1 MLLLLKAAAF
11 VIGHLPVFLTR
22 TLALLF
28 GALAFSLAGRH
39 RKTARENI
47 ERAFRDALTP
57 VEKDR
62 IVRKVFDNLAVMFF
76 EFMRIPWLSPSD
88 VERLYEVEGIENLKG
103 ALAKKKGVMIVTAH
117 FGNWEMIAAY
127 FGLSGNTME
136 IVARDLD
143 NPAVDEFVRW
153 VRTRSGNRVVSK
165 NRAMRRLLRALSGNG
180 IIGILLDQNVA
191 SNEGV
196 FVDLFG
202 TPACTN
208 KGPALIVA
216 ASGAAIVPTFIV
228 RENGRHRLIF
238 LPEVE
243 PGSTGDKA
251 EDALVTTARCTK
263 VIEEMIRKYP
273 DHWFWVHRRWKT
285 RPPGES

>member
-1 MLLLLKAAAF
+1 MLTLLKAAAF
-11 VIGHLPVFLTR
+11 VIGHLPAFLTNI
-22 TLALLF
+22 LASVF
-28 GALAFSLAGRH
+28 GALAFRLAGRH
-39 RKTARENI
+39 RKTALENL
-47 ERAFRDALTP
+47 ERAFGKDLP
-57 VEKDR
+57 PEKKDR
-62 IVRKVFDNLAVMFF
+62 IARKVFSNLAVMFF
-76 EFMRIPWLSPSD
+76 EFMRIPWLKPPD
-88 VERLYEVEGIENLKG
+88 IERLYDVEGIEHLNG
-103 ALAKKKGVMIVTAH
+103 ALEKKKGVMIVTAH

-127 FGLSGNTME
+127 MGLSGYHLD

-143 NPAVDEFVRW
+143 NPATDEFVKW
-153 VRTRSGNRVVSK
+153 VRTKSGNRVVSK
-165 NRAMRRLLRALSGNG
+165 NRAMRRLLRTLSGNG

-196 FVDLFG
+196 FVDFFG
-202 TPACTN
+202 IPACTN

-238 LPEVE
+238 LPELK

-251 EDALVTTARCTK
+251 LDAIETTARCTK
-263 VIEEMIRKYP
+263 VIEEMIRKHP

-285 RPPGES
+285 RPPNEK